1 MHIFRKIA
9 ALQSYLSEVNKS
21 NSIGLVP
28 TMGALHSGHEVLVLT
43 SLSEN
48 DVTVCSIFINPTQ
61 FNKEE
66 DLIAYPKN
74 EKQDLAV
81 LQKLGCQVVFI
92 PEPDEVYKEKPALK
106 FDFGL
111 LDSRMEGAHRPG
123 HFNGVALVVSKLFN
137 IIRPHKAY
145 FGQKDFQQFQIIS
158 RLNKDLSFG
167 IELISVPTVRES
179 SGLAKSSRNLR
190 LSKEG
195 LIIASKINGAL
206 SSVEEEMLQGG
217 EFAGIKSKVIL
228 ELHEAGI
235 LVEYLE
241 LVDQQTLSPMND
253 ITANRQS
260 VVCIAAI
267 VEGVRLIDNRIF

>member
-1 MHIFRKIA
+1 MHVFRKIA

-28 TMGALHSGHEVLVLT
+28 TMGALHSGHEVLVST

-48 DVTVCSIFINPTQ
+48 DVTVCSIFVNPTQ

-241 LVDQQTLSPMND
+241 LVDQQTLIPTND
-253 ITANRQS
+253 ITAKRQS